1 MNRKKHIFRWNKIK
15 MKKFELFHC
24 LFIILYWKFNFA
36 DFADLQANIEFVVFA
51 NFLEEDQ
58 A

>member
-1 MNRKKHIFRWNKIK
+1 

-24 LFIILYWKFNFA
+24 LFIILYWQFNFA
-36 DFADLQANIEFVVFA
+36 DFADLQANIEVVVFA